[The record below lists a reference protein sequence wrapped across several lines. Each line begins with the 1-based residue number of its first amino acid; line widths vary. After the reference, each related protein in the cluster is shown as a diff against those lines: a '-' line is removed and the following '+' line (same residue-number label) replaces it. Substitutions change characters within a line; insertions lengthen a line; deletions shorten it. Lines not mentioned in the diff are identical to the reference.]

1 MASTALSVAYAAP
14 RDYTN
19 ADLDSGNILFNLQDN
34 AEDVGNIDLSIEADA
49 RHNFFVMTVTGAD
62 SDTNNDSFQIQDV
75 DVTLISNQVD
85 TSPGQYDQATY
96 VLKAD
101 NHARECAKVCV
112 CRVLEGGGSNLSPSS
127 LT

>member
-1 MASTALSVAYAAP
+1 MASTALSVAHATP

-19 ADLDSGNILFNLQDN
+19 ADLDSGNILFNLQDY
-34 AEDVGNIDLSIEADA
+34 AEDVGNVDLSIEADA

-75 DVTLISNQVD
+75 DVTLISNKVD

-96 VLKAD
+96 LNWD
-101 NHARECAKVCV
+101 TGIR
-112 CRVLEGGGSNLSPSS
+112 S
-127 LT
+127 T